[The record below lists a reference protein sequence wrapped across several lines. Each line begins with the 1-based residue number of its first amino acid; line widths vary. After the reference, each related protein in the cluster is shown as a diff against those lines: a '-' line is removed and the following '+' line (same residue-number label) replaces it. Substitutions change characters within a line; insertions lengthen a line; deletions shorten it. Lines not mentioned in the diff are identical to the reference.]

1 MQVIS
6 TIAALDTKLA
16 ECDAAGRISDTALRD
31 VFKTFRMDF
40 AKTVPA
46 DPFSVEYRD
55 FQMNLYKAIS
65 SRTYHPQ
72 NEVTKFDLEVAERT
86 PFPYS
91 SHSCK
96 TTGFFTM
103 GVGFLLHTMDLSPGK
118 RVVEFGPG
126 WGNTTLAMAMTGLEV
141 TAVDIESNFCDLLRR
156 RAKRQDVS
164 INVVNAD
171 FMWAE
176 TVEDPFDA
184 AVFFES
190 FHHCSDHMRLL
201 RALRK
206 AVKTDGRVYFAAEPI
221 LPDFPLPWG
230 LRMDGESLW
239 AIRSNGWM
247 ELGYNETY
255 FRKALART
263 GWSVTKHVYPDLGW
277 AAVWEAKPSI
287 PSDVEHPLQV
297 KLHAL
302 YRSSLWRLTKPLR
315 KLTRILRKRA

>member
-6 TIAALDTKLA
+6 NIAALDAKLA
-16 ECDAAGRISDTALRD
+16 ECDAAGRISDTALRE

-40 AKTVPA
+40 AKTVPS

-65 SRTYHPQ
+65 SRTYHPH
-72 NEVTKFDLEVAERT
+72 NEVTKFDLDVAERK

-91 SHSCK
+91 SRSCR

-103 GVGFLLHTMDLSPGK
+103 GVGFLLHTMDLSPGS

-164 INVVNAD
+164 VNVVNAD

-201 RALRK
+201 RALRQ
-206 AVKTDGRVYFAAEPI
+206 AVKPDGRAYFAAEPI
-221 LPDFPLPWG
+221 LPDFPIPWG

-247 ELGYNETY
+247 ELGYNEVY
-255 FRKALART
+255 FRKALAQA
-263 GWSVTKHVYPDLGW
+263 GWSVTKHVYPDLEW
-277 AAVWEAKPSI
+277 AAVWEAKPSV
-287 PSDVEHPLQV
+287 PTDVNPP
-297 KLHAL
+297 
-302 YRSSLWRLTKPLR
+302 YRSSLRRLTKPLR
-315 KLTRILRKRA
+315 ALARFLRT